1 MMPHKFVP
9 GDVLLTYGSWGWWP
23 PRRWVLGVVYKA
35 IEEYERA
42 KWQKQ
47 CPNRKKW
54 PTHVRVWLGGMFFEA
69 TWPVAKW
76 TRLDEVR
83 LGKKRYDVVRWTGD
97 DLDVKKMIEE
107 AATMIGTPYDWG
119 DLLDMGIAA
128 IAHIPQFRI
137 FGDRMK
143 KYRVCS
149 TAAAQVLR
157 AGGATFTLPDNQ
169 IDPACFLANT
179 RDWRVVSKKR
189 K

>member
-1 MMPHKFVP
+1 MTPHNFIP
-9 GDVLLTYGSWGWWP
+9 GDVLLTYGTGGLWP
-23 PRRWVLGVVYKA
+23 PRRWLLWIVYRA
-35 IEEYERA
+35 IRAYQKA
-42 KWQKQ
+42 KWGSGIDYK
-47 CPNRKKW
+47 
-54 PTHVRVWLGGMFFEA
+54 PTHVRVWLGGVFFEA

-76 TRLDEVR
+76 TRLDEA
-83 LGKKRYDVVRWTGD
+83 LLDEKKFKIVRWAGGP
-97 DLDVKKMIEE
+97 LAIAPMLIE
-107 AATMIGTPYDWG
+107 ADPMIGTPYDWG

-169 IDPACFLANT
+169 VDPAYFLANT
-179 RDWRVVSKKR
+179 RDWRVVSEKR